1 MDNSFVSLLSRN
13 PRVFGAAVIG
23 PLHVQMNLPC
33 QDACC
38 YQVLSSNAIV
48 IAVAD
53 GLGSASA
60 SDAGAKLAVESA
72 VKAMVEASVEGI
84 GSHEDIV
91 RYAVSAARSA
101 LQDRAAV
108 TPCELR
114 DLACTLIL
122 AFLAESHLAV
132 AHIGDGAVVAQ
143 AEGQL
148 HLVSAP
154 GDSEFTNEVVPL
166 TSTDWEKEVRITSL
180 TSHIDSIAVFTDG
193 CQRAA
198 FRKSENGLEAFDR
211 FFNPIF
217 AYARDLLDIEEGAKD
232 IEALLA
238 SKKICENS
246 DDDKTLVV
254 GSI

>member
-1 MDNSFVSLLSRN
+1 M
-13 PRVFGAAVIG
+13 A
-23 PLHVQMNLPC
+23 
-33 QDACC
+33 
-38 YQVLSSNAIV
+38 

-53 GLGSASA
+53 GLGSAAA
-60 SDAGAKLAVESA
+60 SEAGAKLAVESA
-72 VKAMVEASVEGI
+72 IKAMTDASVEGI
-84 GSHEDIV
+84 RSHEDIV
-91 RYAVSAARSA
+91 RHAVAAARSA
-101 LQDRAAV
+101 LQDRAVV

-122 AFLAESHLAV
+122 AFFAHSQLAV
-132 AHIGDGAVVAQ
+132 AHIGDGAVVVQ

-148 HLVSAP
+148 QLVSGP

-166 TSTDWEKEVRITSL
+166 TSTDWEKQVRIASL

-198 FRKSENGLEAFDR
+198 FRKSEKGLEVFDR

-217 AYARDLLDIEEGAKD
+217 AYARDVFDIAEGIKE
-232 IEALLA
+232 IEGLLA
-238 SKKICENS
+238 SKKLCENS